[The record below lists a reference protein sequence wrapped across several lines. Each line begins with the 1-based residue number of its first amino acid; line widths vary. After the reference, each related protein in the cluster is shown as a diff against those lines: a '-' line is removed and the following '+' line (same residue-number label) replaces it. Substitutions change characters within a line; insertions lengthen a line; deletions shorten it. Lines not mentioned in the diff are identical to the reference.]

1 MKKIL
6 IITAHPSSHGFT
18 HQIAKAFSESALTKG
33 HEVELVDLYKT
44 DLQIPFLRFEEK
56 SDMKNLS
63 SEVLSMQQKI
73 AWSTDMVFVHPLWW
87 MGMPAIMKNFF
98 DNVLTPGF
106 AYKYIDGKKKAL
118 LKDKNAHVFFTCDGN
133 MWWMKAAFFL
143 MSPSKMFWGMGLL
156 YFCGIRH
163 KTLKLFD
170 RKFLRTEA
178 EQGKFL
184 ENVRKVASGL

>member
-18 HQIAKAFSESALTKG
+18 HKIAESFKDGALTKG

-56 SDMKNLS
+56 KDMANLS
-63 SEVLSMQQKI
+63 PEVLAIQGKI
-73 AWSTDMVFVHPLWW
+73 RWSTDMVFVHPLWW
-87 MGMPAIMKNFF
+87 MGMPAIMKNLF

-106 AYKYIDGKKKAL
+106 AYKYIDGKKYAL

-143 MSPSKMFWGMGLL
+143 AGPAKIFWGMGLL
-156 YFCGIRH
+156 YFCGIKH

-170 RKFLRTEA
+170 RKFQRTEA
-178 EQGKFL
+178 EQQKFL
-184 ENVRKVASGL
+184 KKVRGVAMGL